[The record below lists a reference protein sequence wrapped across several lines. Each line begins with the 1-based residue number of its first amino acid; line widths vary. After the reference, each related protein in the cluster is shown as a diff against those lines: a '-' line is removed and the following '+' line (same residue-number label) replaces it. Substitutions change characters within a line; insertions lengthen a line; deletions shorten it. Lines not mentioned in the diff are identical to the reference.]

1 MKRFIL
7 QFKELYNSQAL
18 HTVEILNTGSA
29 NGTVYLTGAKTPGEW
44 EEDDSD
50 NLLEF
55 PRRKTGTIAIVVT
68 PDTDIDGLLPTS
80 PTSHRVEIDGNWVGY
95 LEPNAF
101 NIPMYEDTYTLKL
114 NVQSFIGTMSAQ
126 YPTVFYP
133 LTFISMEALLE
144 SVVMGD
150 YFIIPDGEYDEY
162 RVSALLINPYRTDKD
177 FKISQSSDC
186 YERRTLYE
194 LLEQICTKYLLIVHE
209 VVYNGERCFLFTR
222 FTETGTYKVYDIE
235 NQEWTTLTVAGN
247 DTEDFYDRFELAG
260 NDNNRKLI
268 RPQKKITVISE
279 YYRADQQDFPFGLSK
294 YTGYT
299 TVDGKKTYFLN
310 PMAGQLLS
318 DYLKTQP
325 SQYSYNQPA
334 VIMGGIEDGDD
345 AKERII
351 IHAVPDNTKILTAVF
366 SGMMFPGTF
375 TVEFDEVPDNYT
387 FKYSIQCLNY
397 YWDEENA
404 EWTTTEYK
412 YDGNVGTDKKFT
424 TTGFYYDDT
433 YTNGRPLKLNIY
445 TATQSY
451 VNSFIISNIKATGY
465 VSRGIPDKYNEN
477 VENEKVLNGPT
488 GAESETEITSIFGFD
503 NNLISQM
510 SYMFDIQN
518 RIVVDVVRQDITYE
532 DYIKLWTFDDD
543 PLKYRLI
550 GVEDS
555 MRDSIMRLVF
565 IGCETISE

>member
-1 MKRFIL
+1 MKRFII
-7 QFKELYNSQAL
+7 QFKELYNNEAL
-18 HTVEILNTGSA
+18 HSVEILNTGSA
-29 NGTVYLTGAKTPGEW
+29 SGTVYLTGAKTPFEW

-68 PDTDIDGLLPTS
+68 PDTGIDGLLPTS
-80 PTSHRVEIDGNWVGY
+80 PTSHRVEVDGKWVGY

-101 NIPMYEDTYTLKL
+101 NIPMYEDTYVLKL
-114 NVQSFIGTMSAQ
+114 NVQSFIGTMDAQ

-133 LTFISMEALLE
+133 NTFISMEELLE

-150 YFIIPDGEYDEY
+150 YFIMPAYAYDEF
-162 RVSALLINPYRTDKD
+162 RFSALLVNPYRTDKD
-177 FKISQSSDC
+177 FKISQASDC

-194 LLEQICTKYLLIVHE
+194 LLEQICSKYLLIVHE

-235 NQEWTTLTVAGN
+235 EQEWTTLTVAGD
-247 DTEDFYDRFELAG
+247 DTEDFYDRFVLAS
-260 NDNNRKLI
+260 NENNRKLI

-279 YYRADQQDFPFGLSK
+279 YYRADQQEFPFGLSK

-299 TVDGKKTYFLN
+299 LVDGIKTYFLN

-318 DYLKTQP
+318 DYLKTQT

-397 YWDEENA
+397 YWDDENS

-445 TATQSY
+445 TTTQSY
-451 VNSFIISNIKATGY
+451 VNSFIISDIKATGY
-465 VSRGIPDKYNEN
+465 VSHGLPDKYNEN
-477 VENEKVLNGPT
+477 VDNEKVFTGPN
-488 GAESETEITSIFGFD
+488 GAESETELTSIFGIPS
-503 NNLISQM
+503 NP
-510 SYMFDIQN
+510 SYMFDIQQ
-518 RIVVDVVRQDITYE
+518 RIVVDVIRQDVTYE

>member
-7 QFKELYNSQAL
+7 QFRELYNSQAL

-29 NGTVYLTGAKTPGEW
+29 NGTVYLTGTKTPFEW

-55 PRRKTGTIAIVVT
+55 PRRKTGTISILVDS
-68 PDTDIDGLLPTS
+68 DTDISGLLPTS
-80 PTSHRVEIDGNWVGY
+80 PTSHRVEFDGNWVGY
-95 LEPNAF
+95 LEPNVF
-101 NIPMYEDTYTLKL
+101 NIPMYEDTFTLKL
-114 NVQSFIGTMSAQ
+114 NVQSFIGVMSSQ

-133 LTFISMEALLE
+133 TTFVSMESLLE
-144 SVVMGD
+144 NVVMGD
-150 YFIIPDGEYDEY
+150 YFIIPDAEYDEY
-162 RVSALLINPYRTDKD
+162 RVSALLVNPYSTDKD
-177 FKISQSSDC
+177 FKISSVAQC
-186 YERRTLYE
+186 YNRRTLYE

-235 NQEWTTLTVAGN
+235 EQEWTTLTIAGD
-247 DTEDFYDRFELAG
+247 DTEDFYDRFELVSD
-260 NDNNRKLI
+260 DNSRKLI
-268 RPQKKITVISE
+268 RPQKKITAVSE

-299 TVDGKKTYFLN
+299 SVDGKKTYFLN
-310 PMAGQLLS
+310 PMVGQLLS

-325 SQYSYNQPA
+325 SQYVHNQPA
-334 VIMGGIEDGDD
+334 VIMGGIQDGDD

-351 IHAVPDNTKILTAVF
+351 IPGVPDNTKILTAVF

-397 YWDEENA
+397 YWDDENA

-412 YDGNVGTDKKFT
+412 YDGNVGTEKKFT
-424 TTGFYYDDT
+424 TTGFYYDDSL
-433 YTNGRPLKLNIY
+433 TNGRPLKLNLY
-445 TATQSY
+445 TTTQSY
-451 VNSFIISNIKATGY
+451 ANNFIINNIKATGY
-465 VSRGIPDKYNEN
+465 VARGIPDKYNEN
-477 VENEKVLNGPT
+477 VENEKVYNGPS
-488 GAESETEITSIFGFD
+488 GAESETEISSIFGIPG
-503 NNLISQM
+503 NP
-510 SYMFDIQN
+510 SYMFDVQQ
-518 RIVVDVVRQDITYE
+518 RIVVDVIRQDITYE

-550 GVEDS
+550 GVEES
-555 MRDSIMRLVF
+555 TRDSVMTLMF
-565 IGCETISE
+565 IGCETIS

>member
-7 QFKELYNSQAL
+7 QFKELYNNQAL

-29 NGTVYLTGAKTPGEW
+29 SGTVYLTGAKTPFEW

-95 LEPNAF
+95 LETNAF
-101 NIPMYEDTYTLKL
+101 NIPMYEDNYTLKL
-114 NVQSFIGTMSAQ
+114 NVQSFIGTMDAQ

-133 LTFISMEALLE
+133 LTFISMESLLE

-150 YFIIPDGEYDEY
+150 YFIVPDFESIMDF
-162 RVSALLINPYRTDKD
+162 RFSALLINPYRTDKD
-177 FKISQSSDC
+177 FKISQASDC

-194 LLEQICTKYLLIVHE
+194 LLEQICNYYRLIVHE
-209 VVYNGERCFLFTR
+209 VIYNGERCFLFTS
-222 FTETGTYKVYDIE
+222 FTNTGNYKVYDIAE
-235 NQEWTTLTVAGN
+235 QEWSTLTITGA
-247 DTEDFYDRFELAG
+247 DTEDFYNRFVLAG
-260 NDNNRKLI
+260 DDCNRKLI
-268 RPQKKITVISE
+268 RPQKKITAISE
-279 YYRADQQDFPFGLSK
+279 FYRFDQQEFQFGLSK
-294 YTGYT
+294 YTGNT
-299 TVDGKKTYFLN
+299 SVDGKTTYFLN

-325 SQYSYNQPA
+325 SQYTYNQPA
-334 VIMGGIEDGDD
+334 VIMGGIQDGDD

-351 IHAVPDNTKILTAVF
+351 IPGVPDNTKILTAVF

-375 TVEFDEVPDNYT
+375 TVEFDKVPDNYT

-397 YWDEENA
+397 YWDDENA
-404 EWTTTEYK
+404 EWTTTKHK

-424 TTGFYYDDT
+424 TTGFYYDDI
-433 YTNGRPLKLNIY
+433 YTDGRPLKLNLY
-445 TATQSY
+445 TTTYSY
-451 VNSFIISNIKATGY
+451 GNSFIISNIKANGY
-465 VSRGIPDKYNEN
+465 VARGIPDKYNEN
-477 VENEKVLNGPT
+477 VENEKVYNGPN
-488 GAESETEITSIFGFD
+488 GAESETELSSIFGIPG
-503 NNLISQM
+503 NPT
-510 SYMFDIQN
+510 YMFDIQN

-532 DYIKLWTFDDD
+532 DYIKLWTFDND

-565 IGCETISE
+565 IGCETIS

>member
-7 QFKELYNSQAL
+7 QFKELYNNQAL

-29 NGTVYLTGAKTPGEW
+29 SGTVYLTGAKTPFEW

-95 LEPNAF
+95 LETNAF
-101 NIPMYEDTYTLKL
+101 NIPMYEDNYTLKL
-114 NVQSFIGTMSAQ
+114 NVQSFIGTMDAQ

-133 LTFISMEALLE
+133 LTFISMESLLE

-150 YFIIPDGEYDEY
+150 YFIVPDFESIMDF
-162 RVSALLINPYRTDKD
+162 RFSALLINPYRTDKD
-177 FKISQSSDC
+177 FKISQASDC

-194 LLEQICTKYLLIVHE
+194 LLEQICNYYRLIVHE
-209 VVYNGERCFLFTR
+209 VIYNGERCFLFTS
-222 FTETGTYKVYDIE
+222 FTNTGNYKVYDIAE
-235 NQEWTTLTVAGN
+235 QEWSTLTITGA
-247 DTEDFYDRFELAG
+247 DTEDFYNRFVLAG
-260 NDNNRKLI
+260 DDCNRKLI
-268 RPQKKITVISE
+268 RPQKKITAISE
-279 YYRADQQDFPFGLSK
+279 FYRFDQQEFQFGLSK
-294 YTGYT
+294 YTGNT
-299 TVDGKKTYFLN
+299 SVDGKTTYFLN

-325 SQYSYNQPA
+325 SQYTYNQPA
-334 VIMGGIEDGDD
+334 VIMGGIQDGDD

-351 IHAVPDNTKILTAVF
+351 IPGVPDNTKILTAVF

-375 TVEFDEVPDNYT
+375 TVEFDKVPDNYT

-397 YWDEENA
+397 YWDDENA
-404 EWTTTEYK
+404 EWTTTEHK

-424 TTGFYYDDT
+424 TTGFYYDDI
-433 YTNGRPLKLNIY
+433 YTDGRPLKLNLY
-445 TATQSY
+445 TTTYSY
-451 VNSFIISNIKATGY
+451 GNSFIISNIKANGY
-465 VSRGIPDKYNEN
+465 VARGIPDKYNEN
-477 VENEKVLNGPT
+477 VENEKVYNGPN
-488 GAESETEITSIFGFD
+488 GAESETELSSIFGIPG
-503 NNLISQM
+503 NPT
-510 SYMFDIQN
+510 YMFDIQN

-532 DYIKLWTFDDD
+532 DYIKLWTFDND

-565 IGCETISE
+565 IGCETIS

>member
-7 QFKELYNSQAL
+7 QFKELYNNQAL
-18 HTVEILNTGSA
+18 HSIEILNTGSA
-29 NGTVYLTGAKTPGEW
+29 SGTVYLTGAKTPFEW

-95 LEPNAF
+95 LETNAF
-101 NIPMYEDTYTLKL
+101 NIPMYEDNYTLKL
-114 NVQSFIGTMSAQ
+114 NVQSFIGTMDAQ

-133 LTFISMEALLE
+133 LTFISMETLIE
-144 SVVMGD
+144 SVVMGE
-150 YFIIPDGEYDEY
+150 YFIMPDRDYDEF
-162 RVSALLINPYRTDKD
+162 RFSALLINPYRTDKD
-177 FKISQSSDC
+177 FKISQASDV
-186 YERRTLYE
+186 YDKRTLYE
-194 LLEQICTKYLLIVHE
+194 LLEQICNYYHLIVHE
-209 VVYNGERCFLFTR
+209 VVYNGERCFLFTS
-222 FTETGTYKVYDIE
+222 FTNTGDYKVYDIE
-235 NQEWTTLTVAGN
+235 EQEWTTLTITGA
-247 DTEDFYDRFELAG
+247 DTEDFYDRFEIAG
-260 NDNNRKLI
+260 DDCNRKLI
-268 RPQKKITVISE
+268 RPQKKITIISD
-279 YYRADQQDFPFGLSK
+279 YYRADQQEFQFGLSK
-294 YTGYT
+294 YTGNT
-299 TVDGKKTYFLN
+299 LVDGKKTYFLN
-310 PMAGQLLS
+310 PMAGQLES
-318 DYLKTQP
+318 SYLKTQT
-325 SQYSYNQPA
+325 SQYSHNSPA

-351 IHAVPDNTKILTAVF
+351 LHDVPDEAKVMTAVF
-366 SGMMFPGTF
+366 SGMMFPGNF

-404 EWTTTEYK
+404 EWTTTEHK

-433 YTNGRPLKLNIY
+433 LTNGRPLKLNIY
-445 TATQSY
+445 TTTQSY
-451 VNSFIISNIKATGY
+451 SNRFIISNIKANGY
-465 VSRGIPDKYNEN
+465 VARGIPDKYNEN
-477 VENEKVLNGPT
+477 VENEKVLTGPT
-488 GAESETEITSIFGFD
+488 GAESETEITSIFGF
-503 NNLISQM
+503 NTNLINLLT
-510 SYMFDIQN
+510 YMFDVQQ
-518 RIVVDVVRQDITYE
+518 RIVVEVIRQDITYE
-532 DYIKLWTFDDD
+532 DYIKLWTFDND

-565 IGCETISE
+565 IGCETIS